1 MEKMMA
7 ISLLD
12 AAELAELKRELADWE
27 LTPDGK
33 AIVRSFKFRDFVEAF
48 AFMTRVAVLAE
59 EQDHHPEWR
68 NVWNQV
74 DVLLTT
80 HDADGV
86 TARDVALARAMDTA
100 AG

>member
-1 MEKMMA
+1 MA

>member
-1 MEKMMA
+1 MA

-33 AIVRSFKFRDFVEAF
+33 AIVRSFKFRDLVEAF